1 MTKNDQNKTKNDQ
14 NKTKNRP
21 KMTKN
26 GADFITFYYIF
37 YYILLY
43 IYIRAREAFVGFRWF
58 SRVFVGFRGFAT
70 QMPNS
75 PSKSPKS
82 PPFAFPPTRKSA
94 RPRTCFGTKS
104 KSFPQPYSGTARG
117 GSQRWGVMV
126 NHFGGI
132 LCGAL

>member
-1 MTKNDQNKTKNDQ
+1 MTKNNQN
-14 NKTKNRP
+14 
-21 KMTKN
+21 MTKN
-26 GADFITFYYIF
+26 NQNMTKNNQNMTKNNQKRGGF

-43 IYIRAREAFVGFRWF
+43 LILHFIIYIYARARLSWF
-58 SRVFVGFRGFAT
+58 FVGFRGFAT

-75 PSKSPKS
+75 PRKSPKS
-82 PPFAFPPTRKSA
+82 PPFAFPPTRKITS
-94 RPRTCFGTKS
+94 PRTCFGAKS

-117 GSQRWGVMV
+117 GSQQWGSWV